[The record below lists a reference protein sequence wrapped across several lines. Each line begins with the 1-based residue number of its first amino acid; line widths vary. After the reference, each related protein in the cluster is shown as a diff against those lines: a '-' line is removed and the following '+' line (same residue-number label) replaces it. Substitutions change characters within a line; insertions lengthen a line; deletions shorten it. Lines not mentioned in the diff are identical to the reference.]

1 MKKSITLTEIMY
13 GPWKE
18 YSIST
23 CEERGIPQFADG
35 LKPVQRFLLYQ
46 GYKTAKNH
54 FDKVNAIGSSVS
66 FLGYSHGEASATQ
79 ALTSMGCAYCN
90 NLPFFEGDGNFGNVL
105 NPTPA
110 APRYIFAKLADY
122 IDYLIKDTDLCP
134 EEEDPEISIPK
145 YYLPIIPM
153 CLVNG
158 IKGIAT
164 GYAVDIP
171 PHDPL
176 SIIDFLIKKCDGKQ
190 PKEIKPKYYNFTGT
204 VTKEA
209 DKYVLTGTY
218 EMKSPIH
225 FVVTELP
232 HIFNTSASY
241 EKYLRGLMDKGKIQ
255 NYENNSRDDKFIFDI
270 WLKKGTRWNEE
281 DVEKNLK
288 LSSNHYWNL
297 TTVMPDG
304 TLHIWN
310 KETGLTD
317 IVNEFYKF
325 RLPYIG
331 KRIEKK
337 LIELQNSIS
346 YYSGMIK
353 FIEDVLNKKVNLKN
367 VTESDLENLLLTHYL
382 IPNQYVERVMNAPVR
397 TFTTNKIEDL
407 KKKLENANNDYT
419 YYSST
424 SPEKEYKKDLEELKK
439 AIKGYVN

>member
-66 FLGYSHGEASATQ
+66 CLGYSHGEASATQ
-79 ALTSMGCAYCN
+79 ALTIMGSSYCN

-122 IDYLIKDTDLCP
+122 IDYLIKDIDLCP
-134 EEEDPEISIPK
+134 QYDDPEISIPK

-171 PHDPL
+171 PHDPV
-176 SIIDFLIKKCDGKQ
+176 SIIDFLIKKCDGITL
-190 PKEIKPKYYNFTGT
+190 KEIKPKYYNFTGK
-204 VTKEA
+204 VEKLE
-209 DKYVLTGTY
+209 DKYVLYGTY
-218 EMKSPIH
+218 EKKSPIH
-225 FVVTELP
+225 FIVTELP
-232 HIFNTSASY
+232 HIFNTSLSY
-241 EKYLRGLMDKGKIQ
+241 EKYLRSLLEKGKIQ
-255 NYENNSRDDKFIFDI
+255 GYENNSRDDKFIFDI
-270 WLKKGTRWNEE
+270 WLKKGTRWTDE
-281 DVEKNLK
+281 DIVKNLK
-288 LSSNHYWNL
+288 LTSNHYWNL

-304 TLHIWN
+304 NLHIWN
-310 KETGLTD
+310 KKTGIID
-317 IVNEFYKF
+317 IINSFYDF
-325 RLPYIG
+325 RLPYIQ
-331 KRIEKK
+331 KRIDKK
-337 LIELQNSIS
+337 IIELSELIL
-346 YYSGMIK
+346 YYSNFIK
-353 FIEDVLNKKVNLKN
+353 FINDFINKKINLKN
-367 VTESDLENLLLTHYL
+367 ISEKELENILINNYMIPEKYL
-382 IPNQYVERVMNAPVR
+382 ERIMNSPIRNFTIDKINELNDKLKSINEQY
-397 TFTTNKIEDL
+397 D
-407 KKKLENANNDYT
+407 
-419 YYSST
+419 YYSNT
-424 SPEKEYKKDLEELKK
+424 TAEKEYKNDLLELKK
-439 AIKGYVN
+439 HIK